1 MHCLHRR
8 TTVTL
13 MLAAACGAT
22 TSLRAQ
28 AQRTPLT
35 IERITAT
42 PSILG
47 VAPASPIWSPD
58 SHALI
63 FLWNDGSSGS
73 TARTLFRIDRDGTAP
88 TRVLPA
94 TNRGGVSDF
103 VWTNAGDS
111 LYFLQDA
118 HIWRVGARGGEPARV
133 TRDSMDRS
141 DLTLSPDGTQLAFL
155 SDGDLYVMSRNAA
168 EVTRVTSLAVAPIG
182 TVPLGTYFRRDVEI
196 GSATWG
202 GEAPAYAWAPDSRTL
217 AVHIV
222 DRRGVPIMA
231 VPWYSKGRA
240 TLNQLRRSAPGEAN
254 EVRTIALIDR
264 TTKTLRP
271 ISLPDSSSTRIVNF
285 AWSRSGT
292 LLIDRESDDAID
304 RELLLVNATPVQG
317 VVQGVRVLEKDH
329 GVDQGVRVLEK
340 DQRVVQGVV
349 QGVRVLEKD
358 QRPDQ
363 GGRVLDRPDQ
373 GGNPVE
379 LTPRRIWHDR
389 RTTRIYNDVASVWS
403 ADGRQILMT
412 GDLDARYRLYAI
424 TPGDTVPRALT
435 TAQFDVI
442 GPAIATARR
451 ITYLSNEPLPSER
464 HVWQMNSDGS
474 GRTRITTAPGT
485 HTAFPSPDGQMLAL
499 LSTDDVTP
507 TELYLQLATAGSQ
520 RRRITRSQPAAFSET
535 PWIVARYITAPARDG
550 LPPLAMRVLLPP
562 NMDTTKKYPVLIG
575 PAYSNTVR
583 NRWAGLYAT
592 LQQYLAIEKGYI
604 VVQVDVRGSSG
615 YGRDYREKF
624 LMDWGGADLD
634 DLAHAVAHLKTLPY
648 VDATRFG
655 IWGSSYGG
663 TLTVYSLLK
672 RPGLF
677 AAGVA
682 GAPATDP
689 HFFGSDD
696 VAIARR
702 PQTHPETFTRGAL
715 QYAGNLRDHLLI
727 IHGMQDDVVPF
738 ATSVALADE
747 LMRLGKDFDFAF
759 APAATHGWTQRPQY
773 ARYLLTRLVDHFDR
787 YLGPGPR

>member
-1 MHCLHRR
+1 MHCLPHPARI
-8 TTVTL
+8 TL
-13 MLAAACGAT
+13 ITAALVAVSS
-22 TSLRAQ
+22 SLGAQ
-28 AQRTPLT
+28 ATRQPLT

-47 VAPASPIWSPD
+47 VAPVSPHWSPD
-58 SHALI
+58 SRSVA
-63 FLWNDGSSGS
+63 FLWNDGRSDV
-73 TARTLFRIDRDGTAP
+73 TARTLFRVDRDGSAP
-88 TRVLPA
+88 TRILPES
-94 TNRGGVSDF
+94 NRSAVSEF

-111 LYFLQDA
+111 LFFLQGSE
-118 HIWRVGARGGEPARV
+118 IWRVAARGGEPVRV
-133 TRDSMDRS
+133 TRDSIGKS
-141 DLTLSPDGTQLAFL
+141 DLSLSPDGTQLAFL
-155 SDGDLYVMSRNAA
+155 SEGDLFVMARDGTTT
-168 EVTRVTSLAVAPIG
+168 TRLTTLSVPPIG

-202 GEAPAYAWAPDSRTL
+202 GDAPSYAWAPDSRTI

-222 DRRGVPIMA
+222 DRRGVPIMS
-231 VPWYSKGRA
+231 VPWYSGGKA
-240 TLNQLRRSAPGEAN
+240 TLNQLRRSAPGDAN
-254 EVRTIALIDR
+254 EVRYIALIDR
-264 TTKTLRP
+264 VLRTLRSIP
-271 ISLPDSSSTRIVNF
+271 LPDSSATRIVNF
-285 AWSRSGT
+285 AWSPRGA

-304 RELLLVNATPVQG
+304 RELLLLTAAQN
-317 VVQGVRVLEKDH
+317 QGVRDLDRGDLDRKN
-329 GVDQGVRVLEK
+329 QGVR
-340 DQRVVQGVV
+340 D
-349 QGVRVLEKD
+349 
-358 QRPDQ
+358 
-363 GGRVLDRPDQ
+363 LDRDLDRAVR
-373 GGNPVE
+373 GDWPVE
-379 LTPRRIWHDR
+379 LTPRRIWHDH
-389 RTTRIYNDVASVWS
+389 RTTRIYNDVASAWS

-412 GDLDARYRLYAI
+412 GDLDDRYRLYAI
-424 TPGDTVPRALT
+424 TPGDTVPRPLT
-435 TAQFDVI
+435 PAQYDVN
-442 GPAIATARR
+442 GAAIATGRR

-474 GRTRITTAPGT
+474 GRTRITSASGT
-485 HTAFPSPDGQMLAL
+485 HTAFPSPDGHVLAL

-507 TELYLQLATAGSQ
+507 SELYLQTARAGSE
-520 RRRITRSQPAAFSET
+520 RRRITRSQPAAFSEIQ
-535 PWIVARYITAPARDG
+535 WIAARYITAPARDG

-562 NMDTTKKYPVLIG
+562 NMDASKKYPVLIG

-592 LQQYLAIEKGYI
+592 LQQILAIEKGYI
-604 VVQVDVRGSSG
+604 IVQVDMRGSTG

-634 DLAHAVAHLKTLPY
+634 DLAHAVGFLKTLPY